1 MHDLDRTLMELEAA
15 TDALES
21 NDTELEAEDGDAGE
35 LEGDYAGEYEQQYA
49 DGMGEYEVGD
59 EEQEADD
66 GELPFDEAESME
78 LAAELLETADDQELE
93 QFFGQLI
100 RKAARA
106 AGGIARSAAGRALGP
121 VLTNLART
129 ALPTLGAGLG
139 NLVVPGLGGAAGSRL
154 ASAAGRMFGLELEG
168 MSPEDQELEV
178 AKRVVN
184 LAGAAAQRVARGAVA
199 GPPNVAAKNAVLA
212 AARRHAP
219 GLANRRWA
227 RGIPS
232 YGAPLT
238 GARSGRWVRRG
249 HRIILLGL

>member
-15 TDALES
+15 ADALAS
-21 NDTELEAEDGDAGE
+21 NDTALEAEDGDAGE
-35 LEGDYAGEYEQQYA
+35 WEGDYSGEFDQQYEDGLGEYEA
-49 DGMGEYEVGD
+49 SD

-66 GELPFDEAESME
+66 GEAPFDDAESME
-78 LAAELLETADDQELE
+78 LAAELLETADDQEME
-93 QFFGQLI
+93 QFFGRLI

-106 AGGIARSAAGRALGP
+106 AGGIARSAAGKALGP

-129 ALPTLGAGLG
+129 ALPTIGAGLG
-139 NLVVPGLGGAAGSRL
+139 NFVVPGLGGVAGGKL

-184 LAGAAAQRVARGAVA
+184 LAGAAAQQVARAGTA
-199 GPPNVAAKNAVLA
+199 GPPNVVAKNAVMM

-219 GLANRRWA
+219 GLAGRRGA
-227 RGIPS
+227 RGIPP
-232 YGAPLT
+232 YGVPST
-238 GARSGRWVRRG
+238 GARTGRWVRRG
-249 HRIILLGL
+249 RRIIILGL